1 MTDDWHRHIG
11 KLDDPSPEALSTL
24 LSCSGP
30 WHAILHTGLYF
41 KVNRTIRTGLILP
54 CAQAAA
60 SVAAAPSVTPAPT
73 DDPVQCTSS
82 NQSLASR
89 RPRRT
94 RSLST
99 REAVE
104 HVSPSFRKWRAQ
116 KKQSTSRKDKSDGM
130 ADEGALLLHGMRKA
144 LPHVIEKGQI
154 MALES
159 ILSMALAPD
168 NIPFL
173 SQIAPLFQQSIQV
186 RGFIEE
192 VQ

>member
-1 MTDDWHRHIG
+1 
-11 KLDDPSPEALSTL
+11 
-24 LSCSGP
+24 
-30 WHAILHTGLYF
+30 
-41 KVNRTIRTGLILP
+41 
-54 CAQAAA
+54 
-60 SVAAAPSVTPAPT
+60 
-73 DDPVQCTSS
+73 
-82 NQSLASR
+82 
-89 RPRRT
+89 
-94 RSLST
+94 
-99 REAVE
+99 
-104 HVSPSFRKWRAQ
+104 
-116 KKQSTSRKDKSDGM
+116 M